1 MHVAARRDGGTL
13 AIEVSDDGPG
23 FATPRA
29 PASPGVDAPR
39 PAGIGLAHTRERLA
53 LLYGDRASLATGD
66 RPGGGGVV
74 RIVLP
79 WRIADGTPA

>member
-1 MHVAARRDGGTL
+1 VRVAARRDGDTL

-23 FATPRA
+23 FHTPPA
-29 PASPGVDAPR
+29 PAAPGVDAPS

-53 LLYGDRASLATGD
+53 LLYGARASLATGD
-66 RPGGGGVV
+66 GAEGGGVV

-79 WRIADGTPA
+79 WRVADGAP